1 MAQSRRSWRSGFD
14 AACVGGDEIN
24 RNRRRRT
31 GERILIR
38 FRAESLG
45 LQKEERKVGDDRLQF
60 LNSLVDTTMHTIFQR
75 NKEHGYSF
83 LAARTSI
90 ETNNY
95 TNSFVLLNHAGV
107 LELCKRNDK
116 SGRYAR
122 GIFADFLNVTSCVSV
137 SQKEKRDG
145 VLARKR

>member
-1 MAQSRRSWRSGFD
+1 MISIKVRIRWPKQGGAGDLDSTLRVSGGGGGGGG
-14 AACVGGDEIN
+14 GGDEIN

-75 NKEHGYSF
+75 NKEHDTRFS
-83 LAARTSI
+83 L
-90 ETNNY
+90 
-95 TNSFVLLNHAGV
+95 
-107 LELCKRNDK
+107 
-116 SGRYAR
+116 R
-122 GIFADFLNVTSCVSV
+122 GHPSRRIITTIHLFF
-137 SQKEKRDG
+137 
-145 VLARKR
+145 